1 VIHAIPELEGRSPDI
16 ALSHEASVGMISRE
30 ELAYLMASG
39 LTEDSARALIIQG
52 FLEIP
57 LADLPPFL
65 QNTVRALIARARSGE
80 AV

>member
-1 VIHAIPELEGRSPDI
+1 
-16 ALSHEASVGMISRE
+16 MISRE